1 RVVVGVSRTAGGA
14 RGVVEVGLVSRN
26 TEGWVTILPIWL
38 RSSGFTEHRA
48 EFDALVEERL

>member
-1 RVVVGVSRTAGGA
+1 MVVGVSRTAGGA

-48 EFDALVEERL
+48 DFDALVEERL